1 MRRKERQIKENSDIE
16 SIILRCDVCRI
27 AFADNNTPYIVTMN
41 FGYQKGE
48 KSSIYFHCAPE
59 GRKID
64 LISGNNYVCFEMD
77 TDHHLYTGE
86 KDCDW
91 GMNYSSVVGY
101 GRITIVSEKEEWVE
115 VVGVERRKSGWIL
128 RSNLTTGAEDVA
140 VATLAQKDLL
150 DKEGNI
156 IKENLPAFIESLPSA
171 NSQLARYL
179 QDQMTNQ
186 VESAIEESIQE
197 YEEQEE
203 GEGMVVEDEE

>member
-1 MRRKERQIKENSDIE
+1 MRRKERQINENSDIE

-101 GRITIVSEKEEWVE
+101 GRITIVSEREEKKKGLDCIMAHYSGRKEFDYDEKVFNRTA
-115 VVGVERRKSGWIL
+115 VL
-128 RSNLTTGAEDVA
+128 R
-140 VATLAQKDLL
+140 L
-150 DKEGNI
+150 D
-156 IKENLPAFIESLPSA
+156 
-171 NSQLARYL
+171 
-179 QDQMTNQ
+179 
-186 VESAIEESIQE
+186 IEEITGKQKKL
-197 YEEQEE
+197 
-203 GEGMVVEDEE
+203 